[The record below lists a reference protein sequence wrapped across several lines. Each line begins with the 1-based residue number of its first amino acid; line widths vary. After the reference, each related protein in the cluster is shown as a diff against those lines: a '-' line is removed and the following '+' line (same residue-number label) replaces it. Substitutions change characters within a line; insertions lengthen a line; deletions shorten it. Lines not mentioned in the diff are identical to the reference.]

1 VKGGLDLTKRID
13 KRGIFKNKPGT
24 STFRVV
30 SQVEGGGANTHGGVN
45 QVKRTGQVSINL
57 GGGISQDYTAEDTTN

>member
-1 VKGGLDLTKRID
+1 MKGGLDLTKRID

-30 SQVEGGGANTHGGVN
+30 SQVEVVGGGNPHSGVN
-45 QVKRTGQVSINL
+45 QVKRPGQVSINL
-57 GGGISQDYTAEDTTN
+57 GGGIS